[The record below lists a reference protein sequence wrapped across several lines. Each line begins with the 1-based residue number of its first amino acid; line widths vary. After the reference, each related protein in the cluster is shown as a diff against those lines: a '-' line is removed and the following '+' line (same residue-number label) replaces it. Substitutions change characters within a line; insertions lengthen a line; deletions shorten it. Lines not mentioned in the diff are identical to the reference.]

1 MKSKKP
7 TDIKSVSVD
16 QLRDLETKT
25 VVGASTASAQGGKT
39 ASKKA
44 KDSAKLDNTLDKTID
59 DNDNDNRREDAK
71 RAKDQR
77 ADQNDIQKMNEDDL
91 KDALSR

>member
-59 DNDNDNRREDAK
+59 DNDNDNRRGMQSAP
-71 RAKDQR
+71 RISGPIR
-77 ADQNDIQKMNEDDL
+77 MI
-91 KDALSR
+91 SRR